1 MSDQIKIKQ
10 PELLKDLSEPEQE
23 AVAGGFGWED
33 IFSSF
38 FFQKTD
44 IDTFAEADTQIAPGI
59 SVSRRTGYRSSQVT
73 LAFTSLGSSG
83 RRSRFG
89 GFRRGNFFRRL
100 RDYWGS

>member
-23 AVAGGFGWED
+23 VVAGGFGWED

-59 SVSRRTGYRSSQVT
+59 SVSRRTGYRSSQIT
-73 LAFTSLGSSG
+73 LAFTSSGSGG

-89 GFRRGNFFRRL
+89 RARMWNVFSLL
-100 RDYWGS
+100 RNYWGS